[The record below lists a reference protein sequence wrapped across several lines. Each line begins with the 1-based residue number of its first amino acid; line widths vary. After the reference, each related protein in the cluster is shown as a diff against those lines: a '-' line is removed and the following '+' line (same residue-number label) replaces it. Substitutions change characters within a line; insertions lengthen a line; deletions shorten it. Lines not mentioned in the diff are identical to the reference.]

1 MRALR
6 ALSFFPIYF
15 HLKWIIFGLKEGL
28 ISNLFC
34 SDNQKQICQN
44 RLIISLFW
52 AIANDLIPKDFAGRT
67 LGFTAIA
74 FLIGSG
80 LARSSGFLV
89 DWLNIQNHNWGYYF
103 LLLLSSFSFFI
114 SPLIVLKNSVEEDQ
128 NF

>member
-1 MRALR
+1 MIPFHTVIPVLIGCAL
-6 ALSFFPIYF
+6 I
-15 HLKWIIFGLKEGL
+15 G
-28 ISNLFC
+28 ISVG
-34 SDNQKQICQN
+34 
-44 RLIISLFW
+44 LIISLFW